1 MAILDLIEY
10 PDIQPDEIVHR
21 VPEYGSGEFRLG
33 SQCVVRESQRA
44 VFFRDGKALDVL
56 PPGRHTIS
64 TANLPILSSI
74 LGSVFGGKSPFTAE
88 VYFVNMREFTDMK
101 WGTPQ
106 PVLMRD
112 KDFGMVRIRA
122 FGTYSMRVADPQLFV
137 NQIVGARGTYS
148 TSDIEEFLRSI
159 VVNELADLLGE
170 TMTSV
175 LDAAGMS
182 MELAQGAQHALA
194 DNYTRLGLELRSFQI
209 ASIALP
215 DEVQKAIDQ
224 RSSMGALGDMR
235 TYTQY
240 QTAQAIGHMGEG
252 DGGGGGALS
261 EGAGLGAGLG
271 LGAAMSQ
278 ALRDSLAPA
287 QPAAGGGAAPAQ
299 QQPAAPAA
307 ALGTRFCPNCGN
319 AIAPGAKFCANCGF
333 NLAQAANACPK
344 CSTVNPPGSKFCQ
357 NCGQALT

>member
-10 PDIQPDEIVHR
+10 PDIQPDEMVHR

-122 FGTYSMRVADPQLFV
+122 FGSYSMRIADAQLFV
-137 NQIVGARGTYS
+137 NQIVGSRGTYS
-148 TSDIEEFLRSI
+148 TNDIEEFLRSI

-194 DNYTRLGLELRSFQI
+194 DNFTRLGLELRSFQI

-215 DEVQKAIDQ
+215 DDVQKAIDQ

-252 DGGGGGALS
+252 GGTGGGGLA
-261 EGAGLGAGLG
+261 EGASLGAGLG

-278 ALRDSLAPA
+278 ALRDSLAPS
-287 QPAAGGGAAPAQ
+287 QSAPSAPSAP
-299 QQPAAPAA
+299 QPAAPAA
-307 ALGTRFCPNCGN
+307 APGSRFCPNCGN
-319 AIAPGAKFCANCGF
+319 AVLAGAKFCANCGF

-357 NCGQALT
+357 NCGQALS

>member
-21 VPEYGSGEFRLG
+21 VPEYGAGEFRLG

-287 QPAAGGGAAPAQ
+287 QPAAGGGSAPAP
-299 QQPAAPAA
+299 QPAAPAA
-307 ALGTRFCPNCGN
+307 APGTRFCPNCGN
-319 AIAPGAKFCANCGF
+319 VVAPGAKFCANCGF

-344 CSTVNPPGSKFCQ
+344 CGTANPPGSKFCQ